1 MGRTEAILK
10 EVMQLRLLLHQC
22 SHTLYLLISCPTNKH
37 TDKALS
43 WGTDHNI
50 TLSHWLI
57 KMLMCETENV
67 YFFKWSYAEEEA
79 ELTACKI
86 WMISFWI
93 ITFKMLYHNIFRVLD
108 TRLSFLLHVKAC
120 VVAHL
125 FSLLRKLVSNFLSLA
140 SFSPCSCT
148 VIVRLRKASITE
160 MSYVH
165 KKVCELNQQR
175 ANMTF
180 MFQG

>member
-1 MGRTEAILK
+1 
-10 EVMQLRLLLHQC
+10 
-22 SHTLYLLISCPTNKH
+22 
-37 TDKALS
+37 
-43 WGTDHNI
+43 
-50 TLSHWLI
+50 
-57 KMLMCETENV
+57 MCETENV

-165 KKVCELNQQR
+165 KKSLWTESAKSEYDIYVPRITRFKTRSCLHQGPYSPSELGL
-175 ANMTF
+175 
-180 MFQG
+180 QGIQTAAPHWGFWPLPMKVSDHTSWSLSG